1 MTSDRSARANREN
14 AQRSTGPKTPE
25 GRARS
30 SQNARRHGVLAENV
44 TVASEDYESYRNL
57 LEALWNEL
65 APHGERESLLTERL
79 ANLFWRERRLIE
91 SERGLIDRQQA
102 IAADPFGGGP
112 RSLSLG
118 QQLLIGRYQTM
129 LTNQIASTA
138 QQLRELQLSREE
150 AQTIPVISEP
160 TSGGNNGL
168 PPARPRSRTPP
179 APSERTR
186 RT

>member
-1 MTSDRSARANREN
+1 MTSDRRARANREN
-14 AQRSTGPKTPE
+14 AQRSTGPTTPE

-30 SQNARRHGVLAENV
+30 SQNARRHGVLSENV

-91 SERGLIDRQQA
+91 SERGFIDQQQA

-129 LTNQIASTA
+129 LTNQIASTT
-138 QQLRELQLSREE
+138 QQLRELQLSRQM
-150 AQTIPVISEP
+150 AQALEVCPR
-160 TSGGNNGL
+160 SGPAIDGGL
-168 PPARPRSRTPP
+168 PPARPR
-179 APSERTR
+179 R
-186 RT
+186 RTLCRPDE